1 MCTVLFRNWGHHSRI
16 TASTLRISSAALL
29 AAAALMSA
37 PAPAQAQTAQPSPV
51 KQGPTPEQRASARAA
66 YDAGT
71 QAFSNGEFTAAV
83 EHFKE
88 ANSIIP
94 SPQAQYWIAESL
106 DKMSQ
111 RDEAI
116 TAFEAFLADPKVE
129 RAGEEKVEAAK
140 ERLEQ
145 LKAERDKAEADAA
158 ALAAEQEKAQEEPVE
173 PPPGLE
179 PAQNDDQWKPVELG
193 VFAGVLMMSAAH
205 NLHDDATFRR
215 AYSDVA
221 VSFGVRAGYYPIKFF
236 GIEAEYLHAEGK
248 VEQVNNSASFNSARG
263 HVVGQLP
270 LGSAPV
276 ALYAT
281 VGGGFMQANS
291 KANGADLD
299 PLLQAGAGVKV
310 SATKNLRLRLAYRQD
325 FMQRVGGGISFS
337 KEVLLGG
344 GWAF

>member
-1 MCTVLFRNWGHHSRI
+1 M
-16 TASTLRISSAALL
+16 LRAAGGALL
-29 AAAALMSA
+29 AAGAVGAW
-37 PAPAQAQTAQPSPV
+37 PASAQAQTAAATPV
-51 KQGPTPEQRASARAA
+51 KEGPTPEQRASARAA

-71 QAFSNGEFTAAV
+71 QAFSNGEFTEAV
-83 EHFKE
+83 EYFKE
-88 ANSIIP
+88 ANRIIP

-111 RDEAI
+111 RDDAI
-116 TAFEAFLADPKVE
+116 VAFESFLADPKVE
-129 RAGEEKVEAAK
+129 RAGEEKVTAAK

-145 LKAERDKAEADAA
+145 LKAERAKAEADAL
-158 ALAAEQEKAQEEPVE
+158 ALAAEQQKAQEEPVE
-173 PPPGLE
+173 PPPDLE
-179 PAQNDDQWKPVELG
+179 PSQDDDQWKPVELG
-193 VFAGVLMMSAAH
+193 VFAGVLLMSAAH
-205 NLHDDATFRR
+205 NLHDDASFRR

-248 VEQVNNSASFNSARG
+248 VEKVNNSASFNSARG

-270 LGSAPV
+270 LGTSPV

-281 VGGGFMQANS
+281 LGGGFMQANS

-299 PLLQAGAGVKV
+299 PLLQAGAGVKL